1 MQSPTQQ
8 QLRPEQV
15 AGLVRDA
22 TGVDVTRSTEL
33 GGGGFAAVWRVDLA
47 EPVDP
52 PELPDGTAGV
62 VPATTLVLKAGPP
75 SGTPLLT
82 YEAGM
87 IPAEAEY
94 LRLVAEGAPAVPVPR
109 VVRQGR
115 GGGVEGDWV
124 LTTFLPG
131 TPLPDLPVGAGE
143 RVRHDVGAALAA
155 VHEITGDRFG
165 YDGPRPHG
173 TTWRAAFVAILAS
186 LMDDADRWA
195 LPPAHLPSRRV
206 EAALDRHGA
215 ALDEVTRPAL
225 LHFDLWD
232 GNVLASPASPTG
244 TSQAGTSPANTG
256 DEHRMTGLVDGE
268 RYLFGDP
275 LVDLVSPVLFR
286 RIEDEPEHPVLAGY
300 AEASGAPLVLDDG
313 ARTRLALYR
322 VWLHVLMVVE
332 MPSRGMTGPDAD
344 RRRELLARL
353 LDEDLTRLGV

>member
-1 MQSPTQQ
+1 MRSPTQQ
-8 QLRPEQV
+8 QLRPDQV
-15 AGLVRDA
+15 AGLVLAA
-22 TGVDVTRSTEL
+22 TGVDVIRSAEL

-47 EPVDP
+47 EPVDVLD
-52 PELPDGTAGV
+52 LPDGPAGV
-62 VPATTLVLKAGPP
+62 GSATTLVLKAGPP

-94 LRLVAEGAPAVPVPR
+94 LRLVAVGAPAVPVPR

-131 TPLPDLPVGAGE
+131 TPLPDLPAGVGG
-143 RVRHDVGAALAA
+143 RVRHDVGAALHA

-173 TTWRAAFVAILAS
+173 TTWRAAFTAILAS
-186 LMDDADRWA
+186 LMDDAGRWA
-195 LPPAHLPSRRV
+195 LPPAHLPARRV

-215 ALDEVTRPAL
+215 VLDEATRPAL

-232 GNVLASPASPTG
+232 GNVLASPARSG
-244 TSQAGTSPANTG
+244 DAAG
-256 DEHRMTGLVDGE
+256 EHRMTGLVDGE

-275 LVDLVSPVLFR
+275 LVDLVSPALFR

-322 VWLHVLMVVE
+322 VWLHVLMTVE

-344 RRRELLARL
+344 RRRELVTRL